1 MTDFSKPE
9 DYSWQPLDLTNFF
22 KMILENETHER
33 PFDKLGE
40 ENGVKW
46 HVWYE
51 NGWNVEAEKNGVAK
65 STSWF
70 GYEPRLGVDISDS
83 QKIEETLEKYIT
95 NFKEQ

>member
-1 MTDFSKPE
+1 MTDFSSSE

-22 KMILENETHER
+22 KMILENETHDR
-33 PFDKLGE
+33 LFDKRGE

-51 NGWNVEAEKNGVAK
+51 NGWNVEAEKDSATK
-65 STSWF
+65 STSWL

-95 NFKEQ
+95 NFEEQ

>member
-22 KMILENETHER
+22 KMLAEHEEDDK
-33 PFDKLGE
+33 PFGKRGE

-51 NGWNVEAEKNGVAK
+51 NGWNVEAEKNGVIK
-65 STSWF
+65 STSWL

>member
-22 KMILENETHER
+22 KMILENETNDRLFEKR
-33 PFDKLGE
+33 GE

-51 NGWNVEAEKNGVAK
+51 NGWNVEAEKDGVTK
-65 STSWF
+65 STSWL
-70 GYEPRLGVDISDS
+70 GYEPRLGVDVSDS
-83 QKIEETLEKYIT
+83 QKIEKTLENYISK
-95 NFKEQ
+95 FEKQ